1 MSERKPSR
9 AGVVSQTGGIKT
21 PERLDRTLT
30 VTTPKTWLALWALIA
45 ALGAVVTWSVVGEVA
60 TYVRADGIFLSRDG
74 LVLDVVSTSG
84 GTLGRILPEV
94 GDVLAVGDLVAELS
108 DAGEMERH
116 RSAVAAAEERRQF
129 LRARETAAAAEN
141 AQYEQ
146 NIEEQRV
153 RLRALMEAGNEIVA
167 GARARL
173 TTLEQL
179 AAEGI
184 VSQAD
189 VETGAQTLDGAQRS
203 LFDVMRRQ
211 DELEADELQR
221 RSLQNASIDDAR
233 LQYLEARRRVSELDV
248 VMDAWRVRTTVA
260 GRVTEIKSQLGANLA
275 AGDPVLSIETG
286 EEGLDVL
293 IYVSPADGK
302 RVVPGMPVLVSPS
315 TARRETYG
323 AMNGTVQSLSEF
335 PASPSGMAAVLQN
348 QDLVEA
354 FSTAGP
360 PYPGRVALTPN
371 PASIGG
377 FDWTSLRGE
386 DLVITPGTL
395 ASVEIRV
402 ANEPPITLALP
413 WFRQI
418 AGL

>member
-1 MSERKPSR
+1 MNEREPLHADVLSR
-9 AGVVSQTGGIKT
+9 AGGIKT
-21 PERLDRTLT
+21 PERLDGALT
-30 VTTPKTWLALWALIA
+30 VTTPKTWLALWTLIA
-45 ALGAVVTWSVVGEVA
+45 ALGAVITWSVVGEVA

-74 LVLDVVSTSG
+74 LVLDIVSTSG
-84 GTLGRILPEV
+84 GTLNRIVPEV
-94 GDVLAVGDLVAELS
+94 GDVLAVGDLVAEVS
-108 DAGEMERH
+108 DAGELERH
-116 RSAVAAAEERRQF
+116 RSAVAAAGERRQF
-129 LRARETAAAAEN
+129 LRAQEAAAAAEN

-146 NIEEQRV
+146 NLQEQRE
-153 RLRALMEAGNEIVA
+153 RLQALMEAGNEIVA
-167 GARARL
+167 SARARL

-211 DELEADELQR
+211 DQLEADELQR
-221 RSLQNASIDDAR
+221 RSLQNAAIGDAR
-233 LQYLEARRRVSELDV
+233 LQYLEAQRRVNELDV
-248 VMDAWRVRTTVA
+248 VMDTWRVRATVA

-275 AGDPVLSIETG
+275 PGDPVLSIETG

-293 IYVSPADGK
+293 IYVSPTDGK
-302 RVVPGMPVLVSPS
+302 RVAPGMPVLVSPS
-315 TARRETYG
+315 TARRETFG
-323 AMNGTVQSLSEF
+323 AMIGAVQSLSEF

-354 FSTAGP
+354 FSTGGP
-360 PYPGRVALTPN
+360 PYPGRVTLTPN
-371 PASIGG
+371 PGSLSG
-377 FDWTSLRGE
+377 FDWTSRRGE
-386 DLVITPGTL
+386 ELVVTPGTL

-402 ANEPPITLALP
+402 ANDPPITLALP
-413 WFRQI
+413 WFREI

>member
-1 MSERKPSR
+1 MSEREPSGAAASR
-9 AGVVSQTGGIKT
+9 TGSIRT
-21 PERLDRTLT
+21 PERLDRALT
-30 VTTPKTWLALWALIA
+30 VTTPKTWLALGALIA

-116 RSAVAAAEERRQF
+116 RSAVAAADERRQF
-129 LRARETAAAAEN
+129 LRAREAAAAAEN
-141 AQYEQ
+141 AQYER
-146 NIEEQRV
+146 NLDEQRG

-167 GARARL
+167 SARARL

-211 DELEADELQR
+211 DQLEADELQR
-221 RSLQNASIDDAR
+221 RGQQNASIADAR
-233 LQYLEARRRVSELDV
+233 LQYLEARRRVNELDA
-248 VMDAWRVRTTVA
+248 VMDTWRVRTTVA

-275 AGDPVLSIETG
+275 PGDPVLSIETG

-293 IYVSPADGK
+293 IYVSPGDGK
-302 RVVPGMPVLVSPS
+302 RVAPGMPVLVSPS

-348 QDLVEA
+348 QDLVES
-354 FSTAGP
+354 FSAAGP

-371 PASIGG
+371 PASTSG

-413 WFRQI
+413 WFREI

>member
-203 LFDVMRRQ
+203 LFDVMRRR
-211 DELEADELQR
+211 DELEADDLSR
-221 RSLQNASIDDAR
+221 RNGLKVRLADA
-233 LQYLEARRRVSELDV
+233 
-248 VMDAWRVRTTVA
+248 
-260 GRVTEIKSQLGANLA
+260 
-275 AGDPVLSIETG
+275 
-286 EEGLDVL
+286 
-293 IYVSPADGK
+293 
-302 RVVPGMPVLVSPS
+302 
-315 TARRETYG
+315 
-323 AMNGTVQSLSEF
+323 
-335 PASPSGMAAVLQN
+335 N
-348 QDLVEA
+348 QDLLEA
-354 FSTAGP
+354 E
-360 PYPGRVALTPN
+360 RQDHVA
-371 PASIGG
+371 
-377 FDWTSLRGE
+377 E
-386 DLVITPGTL
+386 
-395 ASVEIRV
+395 E
-402 ANEPPITLALP
+402 
-413 WFRQI
+413 
-418 AGL
+418 